1 MDTKFLKWLTVVL
14 FIPVLML
21 VSCNGGDLYNR
32 TVGIPESGWYKN
44 EGVRFDVFIGDTL
57 TDYDFYISLRNNNDY
72 RYSNLYIFL
81 NTIMPNGNKTRDT
94 LEIILADDM
103 GKWLG
108 KGWGSVKENDVL
120 LRKNLRFPRKGDYR
134 FLIQQ
139 AMRTDTL
146 KGITD
151 VGLRVAKAQD

>member
-1 MDTKFLKWLTVVL
+1 ML
-14 FIPVLML
+14 FVPVLLM

-32 TVGIPESGWYKN
+32 TVVIPERGWYKN

-57 TDYDFYISLRNNNDY
+57 ANYDFYISLRNTIDY

-81 NTIMPNGNKTRDT
+81 NTMMPNGNKTRDT
-94 LEIILADDM
+94 LEIILADDT

-151 VGLRVAKAQD
+151 VGLRIAKAKD